1 MNKAV
6 EIFIA
11 VPRCHNCAQA
21 VAAGC
26 GYNDLV
32 EELKDFGGGKAP
44 ENCCGALYAAMRIA
58 GNRDGEIIRNDFV
71 ARLGSAAC
79 RELKSATP
87 PVACVECVKTAA
99 ELLEKYG
106 KC

>member
-6 EIFIA
+6 EIFTA
-11 VPRCHNCAQA
+11 VPRCCNCAQA

-26 GYNDLV
+26 GYEDRID
-32 EELKDFGGGKAP
+32 ELKDSGGGKAP
-44 ENCCGALYAAMRIA
+44 ENCCGALYAAMNIA
-58 GNRDGEIIRNDFV
+58 GDAHCSKIREEFV

-87 PVACVECVKTAA
+87 PVECVECVRVAA